1 MRKII
6 YGEEKILLDQG
17 TFFGKGVFETILYLD
32 KPVFLEEHLE
42 RLKEGMSVL
51 ELDTL
56 EEKELRE
63 FIEKLTIKNKVL
75 KILVT
80 PLNIII
86 TERDI
91 PYAREDFDKGM
102 NLTLSKVLRNSTS
115 RLTSIKSTCYI
126 ENILEKQKA
135 KEKGFDDVVFM
146 NEKGYLSET
155 SCSNIFLVKNN
166 RILTPKS
173 DNGLLRGIIRKW
185 IMKNFAVEES
195 NLTYDDLISADE
207 VFITNSL
214 MGIMKVNKV
223 ENFTYRREEITLDI
237 LNKYNEVISRW
248 GERFDDK

>member
-6 YGEEKILLDQG
+6 YGEDKILLDQG
-17 TFFGKGVFETILYLD
+17 TFFGKGVFETILYLN
-32 KPVFLEEHLE
+32 KPVFLEEHLK
-42 RLKEGMSVL
+42 RLKEGMKVL
-51 ELDTL
+51 ELDEL
-56 EEKELRE
+56 EERELRE
-63 FIEKLTIKNKVL
+63 FIGKLNINNKAL

-86 TERDI
+86 TEREI
-91 PYAREDFDKGM
+91 PYTREDFNKGM

-135 KEKGFDDVVFM
+135 KSEGFDDVLFI
-146 NEKGYLSET
+146 NEKGYLAET

-195 NLTYDDLISADE
+195 NLTYDDLSSADE

-214 MGIMKVNKV
+214 MGVMKVNKID
-223 ENFTYRREEITLDI
+223 NFTYRREEITLEI
-237 LNKYNEVISRW
+237 FNKYNEVISRL
-248 GERFDDK
+248 GDQV